1 MKMIVWNCQG
11 VGSVTFRNHAYELHR
26 WHCPNILIIIEPR
39 IVEARAQ
46 AVINTLPYD
55 HPR

>member
-1 MKMIVWNCQG
+1 MMMIVWNCQG